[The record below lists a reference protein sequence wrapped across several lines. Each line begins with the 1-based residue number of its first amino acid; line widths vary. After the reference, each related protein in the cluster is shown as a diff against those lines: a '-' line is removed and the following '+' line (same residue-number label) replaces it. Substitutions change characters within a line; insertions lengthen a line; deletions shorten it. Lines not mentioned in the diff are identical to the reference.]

1 MSWGAIISMGLQLI
15 LQVLTWANQ
24 KKLID
29 AGRDREIAAGA
40 LRVLDNTAAGKII
53 RDRVRKLDDASANQL
68 WKDMTGV

>member
-1 MSWGAIISMGLQLI
+1 MSWSSIIMLGLNMVLQL
-15 LQVLTWANQ
+15 LTFANQ
-24 KKLID
+24 RKLID
-29 AGRDREIAAGA
+29 AGRDREIAAAA